1 MIVWQ
6 GRLCRFGDIYFGEE
20 SVQTTAVDIVRHFH
34 RLTPVPGVPC
44 SSMQTILI
52 ELAPDPEVLLGAVS
66 KDTRYEIRRA
76 GEKDGLDYD
85 VVETTPQTVDE
96 FAGYYARF
104 AALKGLPPL
113 YPDYLH
119 ALARARALDL
129 SVIRHGGEVLV
140 WHAYH
145 RGRERVRLLHSVS
158 LYRTAED
165 SARRNL
171 VGRANRYHHWQDM
184 CRFRADAIALY
195 DFGGWYEG
203 ARDQEKV
210 RINAFKEEFGG
221 SIVPTYSCQYAVT
234 VKGQVVVAVQ
244 GTADSLRSGWR
255 VADAACRRIRSL
267 LPRPPESPNGTN
279 GTNGIKDTKGTN
291 GTNGKSSHVVVA
303 DGAQ

>member
-6 GRLCRFGDIYFGEE
+6 GRFCRFGDIYFGEE
-20 SVQTTAVDIVRHFH
+20 SVPRTNVDVLRHFH

-44 SSMQTILI
+44 SPMQTILI
-52 ELAPDPEVLLGAVS
+52 ELAPDPEKLLAAVS

-76 GEKDGLDYD
+76 GEKDNLEYD
-85 VVETTPQTVDE
+85 VVETTAQAVDE
-96 FAGYYARF
+96 FAGYYAQF

-113 YPDYLH
+113 SADYLH

-129 SVIRHGGEVLV
+129 SVIRQEGEVLV

-158 LYRTAED
+158 LYRTSED

-171 VGRANRYHHWQDM
+171 VGRANRYHHWQDL
-184 CRFRADAIALY
+184 CRFRADAHALY

-203 ARDQEKV
+203 AKDQEKV

-221 SIVPTYSCQYAVT
+221 TIVPTFSCQHAVT
-234 VKGQVVVAVQ
+234 AKGQLVLALQ
-244 GTADSLRSGWR
+244 GTADSVRSGLR
-255 VADAACRRIRSL
+255 VADAARRRIRSL
-267 LPRPPESPNGTN
+267 RPRPPSSPNG
-279 GTNGIKDTKGTN
+279 GDGEQ
-291 GTNGKSSHVVVA
+291 SHVPVTGGVR
-303 DGAQ
+303 

>member
-6 GRLCRFGDIYFGEE
+6 GRLCRFGDIYFGED
-20 SVQTTAVDIVRHFH
+20 SVPSAPVDILRHFH
-34 RLTPVPGVPC
+34 RLSPVPGLSC

-52 ELAPDPEVLLGAVS
+52 ELAPDPDVLLAAVS

-76 GEKDGLDYD
+76 GEKDRLEYE
-85 VVETTPQTVDE
+85 VVEGTPQTVGE
-96 FAGYYARF
+96 FAAYYAQF

-113 YPDYLH
+113 YPDYLCE
-119 ALARARALDL
+119 LARARALDL
-129 SVIRHGGEVLV
+129 SVVRREGEVLV

-158 LYRTAED
+158 LYRTTED

-210 RINAFKEEFGG
+210 RINAFKQEFGG
-221 SIVPTYSCQYAVT
+221 IIVPTFSCQQALT
-234 VKGQVVVAVQ
+234 VKGQFVLALH
-244 GTADSLRSGWR
+244 GTADSVRSGLR
-255 VADAACRRIRSL
+255 VAGAARRRMRAL
-267 LPRPPESPNGTN
+267 RTKPPASTN
-279 GTNGIKDTKGTN
+279 GSGDKPSRIAVSG
-291 GTNGKSSHVVVA
+291 GVR
-303 DGAQ
+303 

>member
-20 SVQTTAVDIVRHFH
+20 SVVPGDVDVVRHFH
-34 RLTPVPGVPC
+34 RSTPLPGVPC
-44 SSMQTILI
+44 SSMQTIVI
-52 ELAPDPEVLLGAVS
+52 ELAPDPEVLLAAVS
-66 KDTRYEIRRA
+66 KNTRYEIRR
-76 GEKDGLDYD
+76 GGDKDGLEYE
-85 VVETTPQTVDE
+85 VVEGTAEAVDE
-96 FAGYYARF
+96 FAAYYAQF

-113 YPDYLH
+113 STDYLH

-129 SVIRHGGEVLV
+129 SVVRQEGEVLV

-158 LYRTAED
+158 LYRTTED

-171 VGRANRYHHWQDM
+171 VGRANRYQHWRDI

-203 ARDQEKV
+203 AKDQEKV

-221 SIVPTYSCQYAVT
+221 IIVPTFSGQHAVT
-234 VKGQVVVAVQ
+234 VKGQLVLALL
-244 GTADSLRSGWR
+244 GTADSVRTGLR
-255 VADAACRRIRSL
+255 VAGAAHRRRRSSRAK
-267 LPRPPESPNGTN
+267 PSPPTN
-279 GTNGIKDTKGTN
+279 GDAGEHAPVPVTD
-291 GTNGKSSHVVVA
+291 SA
-303 DGAQ
+303 R

>member
-1 MIVWQ
+1 MIVWP
-6 GRLCRFGDIYFGEE
+6 GRLCRFGDIYFGDE
-20 SVQTTAVDIVRHFH
+20 SVPPEPVDIVRHFH
-34 RLTPVPGVPC
+34 RLSPLPGVPS

-52 ELAPDPEVLLGAVS
+52 ELAPDPDVLLAAVS

-76 GEKDGLDYD
+76 GEKDGLEYE
-85 VVETTPQTVDE
+85 VAEATPRTVDE

-129 SVIRHGGEVLV
+129 SVVRHEGEVLV
-140 WHAYH
+140 WHAYY

-158 LYRTAED
+158 FYRTTEE
-165 SARRNL
+165 SVRRNL

-203 ARDQEKV
+203 ARDQERV
-210 RINAFKEEFGG
+210 RINAFKQEFGG
-221 SIVPTYSCQYAVT
+221 VIVPTFSCQHAVT
-234 VKGQVVVAVQ
+234 VKGQFVFALNGTVDSVRSRLRVA
-244 GTADSLRSGWR
+244 GAARRRMRSLRTK
-255 VADAACRRIRSL
+255 
-267 LPRPPESPNGTN
+267 PPSSPNGS
-279 GTNGIKDTKGTN
+279 G
-291 GTNGKSSHVVVA
+291 GKPSHIAVPG
-303 DGAQ
+303 GAR

>member
-6 GRLCRFGDIYFGEE
+6 GRVCRFGDIYFGEE
-20 SVQTTAVDIVRHFH
+20 SVRSAQVDVMRHFH
-34 RLTPVPGVPC
+34 RLTPLAGVPC

-52 ELAPDPEVLLGAVS
+52 ELAPDPEVLLAAVS

-76 GEKDGLDYD
+76 GDKDGLEYD
-85 VVETTPQTVDE
+85 VVEAAPHAVDE
-96 FAGYYARF
+96 FAGYYAQF
-104 AALKGLPPL
+104 AVLKGLPPL
-113 YPDYLH
+113 YAGYLH
-119 ALARARALDL
+119 ALARARVLDL
-129 SVIRHGGEVLV
+129 SVVRHAGEVLV

-158 LYRTAED
+158 LYRTTEN

-171 VGRANRYHHWQDM
+171 VGRANRYHHWQDI

-210 RINAFKEEFGG
+210 RINAFKQEFGG
-221 SIVPTYSCQYAVT
+221 IIAPTFNCQYPVT
-234 VKGQVVVAVQ
+234 VKGQLVLALH
-244 GTADSLRSGWR
+244 GTADSVRSGLRVARAARRRLRSLR
-255 VADAACRRIRSL
+255 TKSPSPPHRSADTHSQVAV
-267 LPRPPESPNGTN
+267 P
-279 GTNGIKDTKGTN
+279 
-291 GTNGKSSHVVVA
+291 

>member
-6 GRLCRFGDIYFGEE
+6 GRWCRFGDLYFGEE
-20 SVQTTAVDIVRHFH
+20 SEMTAPVDVVRHFH
-34 RLTPVPGVPC
+34 RLTPLAGVPC

-52 ELAPDPEVLLGAVS
+52 ELAPDPDVLLAAVS

-76 GEKDGLDYD
+76 GEKDGVRYE
-85 VVETTPQTVDE
+85 VMSGAPHAVDE
-96 FAGYYARF
+96 FAGYYAQF

-113 YPDYLH
+113 YPDYLR

-129 SVIRHGGEVLV
+129 SVVRHDGEVLV

-158 LYRTAED
+158 LYRTTEN

-171 VGRANRYHHWQDM
+171 VGRANRYHHWQDI
-184 CRFRADAIALY
+184 CRFRTEAIALY

-203 ARDQEKV
+203 ARDQEKI
-210 RINAFKEEFGG
+210 RINAFKQEFGG
-221 SIVPTYSCQYAVT
+221 MIATTYTCQFPVT
-234 VKGQVVVAVQ
+234 VKGQVLLALH
-244 GTADSLRSGWR
+244 GTADSVRSGLR
-255 VADAACRRIRSL
+255 VAGAARRRL
-267 LPRPPESPNGTN
+267 RGLRTRPPSSPNGSAR
-279 GTNGIKDTKGTN
+279 IA
-291 GTNGKSSHVVVA
+291 VP

>member
-6 GRLCRFGDIYFGEE
+6 GRVCRFGDIYFGEE
-20 SVQTTAVDIVRHFH
+20 TVSTADVDVLRHFH
-34 RLTPVPGVPC
+34 RMAPLPGVPC
-44 SSMQTILI
+44 APMQTILI
-52 ELAPDPEVLLGAVS
+52 ELAPDPETLLAAVS

-76 GEKDGLDYD
+76 TDKDNLDYEA
-85 VVETTPQTVDE
+85 VEATSGAVNE
-96 FAGYYARF
+96 FAAYYARF

-113 YPDYLH
+113 SADYLH

-129 SVIRHGGEVLV
+129 SVVRREGEILV
-140 WHAYH
+140 WHAYY

-158 LYRTAED
+158 LYRTTED

-203 ARDQEKV
+203 AKDQEKV

-221 SIVPTYSCQYAVT
+221 TIVPTYSCQHAVT
-234 VKGQVVVAVQ
+234 VKGQLVLAVQ
-244 GTADSLRSGWR
+244 GTADSVRSGLR
-255 VADAACRRIRSL
+255 VADAARRRIRS
-267 LPRPPESPNGTN
+267 PRTPPPPNGTN
-279 GTNGIKDTKGTN
+279 GTNGTG
-291 GTNGKSSHVVVA
+291 GKEAHIVVPDVA
-303 DGAQ
+303 R

>member
-20 SVQTTAVDIVRHFH
+20 SVLSAQVDVMRHFH
-34 RLTPVPGVPC
+34 RLTPLAGVPC

-52 ELAPDPEVLLGAVS
+52 DLAPDPKVLLGALS
-66 KDTRYEIRRA
+66 KDTRYLIRRA
-76 GEKDGLDYD
+76 GDKDGLEYQ
-85 VVETTPQTVDE
+85 VVEAAPHAVDE
-96 FAGYYARF
+96 FASYYAQF

-113 YPDYLH
+113 YPAYLH

-129 SVIRHGGEVLV
+129 SVVRHEGEILV

-158 LYRTAED
+158 LYRTIEN

-171 VGRANRYHHWQDM
+171 VGRANRYHHWQDI
-184 CRFRADAIALY
+184 CRFRTDAIALY

-210 RINAFKEEFGG
+210 RINAFKQEFGG
-221 SIVPTYSCQYAVT
+221 IVAPTFTCQYAVT
-234 VKGQVVVAVQ
+234 LKGHLVLALHS
-244 GTADSLRSGWR
+244 TADSVRSGLR
-255 VADAACRRIRSL
+255 VVSAARRRM
-267 LPRPPESPNGTN
+267 RPVRPKRPSSPNGSA
-279 GTNGIKDTKGTN
+279 DTP
-291 GTNGKSSHVVVA
+291 SQVA
-303 DGAQ
+303 MPDSASR

>member
-6 GRLCRFGDIYFGEE
+6 GRFCRFGDIYFGEE
-20 SVQTTAVDIVRHFH
+20 PVPRAEVDVVRHFH
-34 RLTPVPGVPC
+34 RLTPLPRAC
-44 SSMQTILI
+44 SVVQTILI
-52 ELAPDPEVLLGAVS
+52 DLAPDPEVLLAAVS

-76 GEKDGLDYD
+76 GEKDGLEYE
-85 VVETTPQTVDE
+85 VVEATGQAVDE
-96 FAGYYARF
+96 FAGYYAQF

-113 YPDYLH
+113 STDYLH
-119 ALARARALDL
+119 TLARARSLDL
-129 SVIRHGGEVLV
+129 SVIRQEGKVLV

-171 VGRANRYHHWQDM
+171 VGRANRYHHWQDI

-203 ARDQEKV
+203 AKDQEKV

-221 SIVPTYSCQYAVT
+221 TIVPTFSCQHALT
-234 VKGQVVVAVQ
+234 VKGQLVLALQ
-244 GTADSLRSGWR
+244 GTADSVRSGLR
-255 VADAACRRIRSL
+255 VAGAARRRMRSIRAK
-267 LPRPPESPNGTN
+267 RPSPPDG
-279 GTNGIKDTKGTN
+279 GAREQ
-291 GTNGKSSHVVVA
+291 SHVPVT
-303 DGAQ
+303 DGVR

>member
-20 SVQTTAVDIVRHFH
+20 SVRSAQVDVVRHFH
-34 RLTPVPGVPC
+34 RLTPLPGVPC

-52 ELAPDPEVLLGAVS
+52 ELAPDPDVLLAAVS

-76 GEKDGLDYD
+76 GEKDRLEYE
-85 VVETTPQTVDE
+85 VVEGTPHTVDA
-96 FAGYYARF
+96 FARYYAQF

-113 YPDYLH
+113 YSDYLH
-119 ALARARALDL
+119 TLARARALDL
-129 SVIRHGGEVLV
+129 SVVRHDGEVLV

-158 LYRTAED
+158 LYRTTED

-171 VGRANRYHHWQDM
+171 VGRANRYHHWQDI

-203 ARDQEKV
+203 ARDLEKV

-221 SIVPTYSCQYAVT
+221 TIVPTFSCQRAVT
-234 VKGQVVVAVQ
+234 VKGQVVVALH
-244 GTADSLRSGWR
+244 GTVDSVRSGLR
-255 VADAACRRIRSL
+255 VAGAARRRMRSRRTK
-267 LPRPPESPNGTN
+267 RPSSPNGSA
-279 GTNGIKDTKGTN
+279 
-291 GTNGKSSHVVVA
+291 GKPPQVA
-303 DGAQ
+303 VPGGAR